1 MSSADHARNSPSVCA
16 GTAAT
21 HISSPDSTGYST
33 VPPCSSPS
41 GVIDPVR

>member
-1 MSSADHARNSPSVCA
+1 MSSADQARNSPSVCD

-21 HISSPDSTGYST
+21 HMSSPESTGYST
-33 VPPCSSPS
+33 VPPRSSPS